1 MARIVCELT
10 NRCNL
15 SCEHCFTGRHGGSDD
30 LPLGVLDRIL
40 DEARDNGFN
49 HLSFTGDDPTVH
61 PQFPEVLRRTAEA
74 GYRFSFVTNGWN
86 FSNIYPRLLPHFG
99 NLDVITFSLDGATEA
114 SHDRLRGKGSYRRAL
129 KSMSICVVKKIP
141 FTINMVI
148 TRHNRH
154 ELETMADIATRLGCR
169 GLRFGHLMP
178 SFITTVQNF
187 DLSPIERKEVEA
199 EVRALAQGS
208 DIPIAMAVGIHT
220 TSLFPCDPLNMQ
232 EINVDCHGNVTKCCH
247 LSGHGDG
254 VGDDDLMGNLNE
266 ESFTTLFERQNE
278 ENKRFREEKLE
289 RHAAGDLADSD
300 YFPCWYCSVYYQ
312 KVDWLRK
319 FKGHSWA
326 PLIRDQNPQ
335 SADRKAETV
344 AVK

>member
-1 MARIVCELT
+1 
-10 NRCNL
+10 
-15 SCEHCFTGRHGGSDD
+15 
-30 LPLGVLDRIL
+30 
-40 DEARDNGFN
+40 
-49 HLSFTGDDPTVH
+49 
-61 PQFPEVLRRTAEA
+61 
-74 GYRFSFVTNGWN
+74 
-86 FSNIYPRLLPHFG
+86 
-99 NLDVITFSLDGATEA
+99 
-114 SHDRLRGKGSYRRAL
+114 
-129 KSMSICVVKKIP
+129 
-141 FTINMVI
+141 
-148 TRHNRH
+148 
-154 ELETMADIATRLGCR
+154 
-169 GLRFGHLMP
+169 
-178 SFITTVQNF
+178 
-187 DLSPIERKEVEA
+187 
-199 EVRALAQGS
+199 
-208 DIPIAMAVGIHT
+208 
-220 TSLFPCDPLNMQ
+220 MQ